1 MMILTFFLSLSL
13 SPSLNFF
20 FFLYDTQHAFSFVL
34 YLMNECMIGVANV
47 NQFCELYSPS
57 RYQRQPSLHRPKI
70 PMRGIISV
78 TKTGQAPSGFGS
90 ITLVAVAR
98 SRKAS
103 H

>member
-47 NQFCELYSPS
+47 TVLCNIGFTPTLFDGSF
-57 RYQRQPSLHRPKI
+57 RQ
-70 PMRGIISV
+70 
-78 TKTGQAPSGFGS
+78 GS
-90 ITLVAVAR
+90 
-98 SRKAS
+98 
-103 H
+103 